1 MIVLSH
7 RGYWKTPAEKNT
19 PEAFERSF
27 SMGFGTE
34 TDLRDRDGRL
44 VISHDMALGDALP
57 AEAFFEIYTRHGGEL
72 PLALNIKADGLQG
85 ELKRLLT
92 RYGVDNYFVFD
103 MAVPDGLLYARQQF
117 NTYTRQSEFE
127 TEPPYYDLARGIWL
141 DEFNGHWLTD
151 AVIERHLANGKSVC
165 IVSPDL
171 HKRDYDREW
180 RDYKRL
186 ESRIG
191 RDKIMIC
198 TDYPEQAR
206 EFFNAQD

>member
-7 RGYWKTPAEKNT
+7 RGYWKEPAEKNT
-19 PEAFERSF
+19 PAAFERSF

-57 AEAFFEIYTRHGGEL
+57 AEAFFDIYQRHGGKL

-92 RYGVDNYFVFD
+92 RYGIDNYFVFD

-117 NTYTRQSEFE
+117 NTYTRQSEY
-127 TEPPYYDLARGIWL
+127 EPTPAYYELAHGVWL
-141 DEFNGHWLTD
+141 DEFNGHWLMD
-151 AVIERHLANGKSVC
+151 EVIEQHLARGKSLC

-171 HKRDYDREW
+171 HRRDHREAW
-180 RDYKRL
+180 QHYRRL
-186 ESRIG
+186 EQRIG
-191 RDKIMIC
+191 RDKIIIC
-198 TDYPEQAR
+198 TDFPEQAR
-206 EFFNAQD
+206 EFFNEQD